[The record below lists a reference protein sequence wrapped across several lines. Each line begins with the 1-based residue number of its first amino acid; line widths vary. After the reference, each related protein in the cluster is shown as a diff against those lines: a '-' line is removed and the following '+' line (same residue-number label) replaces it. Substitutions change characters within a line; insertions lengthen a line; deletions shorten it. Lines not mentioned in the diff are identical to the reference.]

1 MAIWTEA
8 GACVLMYAILCFLK
22 LMCVFSNVSHSQN
35 TREVV
40 YTLFTKKRI
49 KKSILGDEKVS
60 FFIKSV
66 KKMKMAS
73 FGREFRKQNF
83 MRKLVF
89 PFKSEVKI

>member
-1 MAIWTEA
+1 M
-8 GACVLMYAILCFLK
+8 
-22 LMCVFSNVSHSQN
+22 
-35 TREVV
+35 

-49 KKSILGDEKVS
+49 KKSILGDEKVA
-60 FFIKSV
+60 FFIKSA

-89 PFKSEVKI
+89 LFKSEVKI

>member
-1 MAIWTEA
+1 M
-8 GACVLMYAILCFLK
+8 
-22 LMCVFSNVSHSQN
+22 
-35 TREVV
+35 